1 MKCTYDEMYY
11 YYYTKIPGTR
21 YIIIPG
27 TYLEGFWPWRLT
39 HHPPDPDPNPNP
51 NPNAMG

>member
-21 YIIIPG
+21 YMLPG
-27 TYLEGFWPWRLT
+27 AFVGGFLAVAPKA
-39 HHPPDPDPNPNP
+39 DPPNPNP